1 MDIQQ
6 LRHFLATVRHGNLSV
21 AARTLHITV
30 SGLSRSI
37 KALEDSIG
45 LPLFS
50 RSPRGLEP
58 SSHGLRLVPWA
69 QAIVNQRDRAL
80 EEFAALRQARS
91 GVLHFGVTMNFARSL
106 APQVVQSLLQG
117 SPGLEI
123 TVTTGSQTELTGRL
137 QASEIDFVFGT
148 IRQRSD
154 SPDLFYDPL
163 MLSRSGVFCRPQHP
177 YATLSGGVEASK
189 LARADWALVDSSS
202 SRQAFHEYFVS
213 RNLPV
218 PRLAACSNALE
229 FLLELVQRTDLL
241 TNLPEQ
247 LVEPLVREGRLVQ
260 LPCEPPTGHATVGF
274 VLRVGHVVTPA
285 MQAAIDWIRQR
296 RDALYA
302 EQAPLPRPATSPVAV
317 AVTAT
322 QRHGT

>member
-6 LRHFLATVRHGNLSV
+6 LRHFLAAVRHGNLSV

-30 SGLSRSI
+30 SGMSRSI

-45 LPLFS
+45 LPLFI
-50 RSPRGLEP
+50 RSARGLEP

-80 EEFAALRQARS
+80 EEFSALRQARS
-91 GVLHFGVTMNFARSL
+91 GVLHFGVTMNFARTL
-106 APQVVQSLLQG
+106 APQVVESLLRG

-137 QASEIDFVFGT
+137 QASELDFVFGT

-154 SPDLFYDPL
+154 SPDLTYDPL

-177 YATLSGGVEASK
+177 YATQGAGVDASR

-202 SRQAFHEYFVS
+202 SRQAFHEYFAS
-213 RNLPV
+213 RGLPV

-229 FLLELVQRTDLL
+229 FLLELVQRVDLL
-241 TNLPEQ
+241 TNLPEE
-247 LVEPLVREGRLVQ
+247 LVEPLVAEDRLVQ

-274 VLRVGHVVTPA
+274 VYRVGHVVTPA
-285 MQAAIDWIRQR
+285 MQAAIDWITGH
-296 RDALYA
+296 RDALHTGRA
-302 EQAPLPRPATSPVAV
+302 VAARPAPSPAP
-317 AVTAT
+317 AGAAA
-322 QRHGT
+322 RRKEA